1 MNIETALKNA
11 FLDLKKRNITSA
23 LLDSEILMSKV
34 LNQDRSKII
43 LNLNRQLNNQD
54 YKLFRELIISRSKNK
69 PIAYLIGK
77 KSFWKYEFEIND
89 KVLIPRP
96 DTELIVEQ
104 VLNIYKNKQNI
115 NFLEI
120 GVGSG
125 CIILSILKEKKFFL
139 GKGVDLSKDS
149 IKICEKNANKLNVSN
164 RLKLFKSDIDNFNLG
179 KYDLIVSN
187 PPYIKKFDL
196 KNLDKD
202 VLNFEPKLALD
213 GGLDGLSEIRKVIKT
228 SSELIKLNGKLILEI
243 AHDQKK
249 MVKKMLNDYGFYINK
264 VAKDLANNNRCI
276 VSTKIKFIKYNG
288 HIQK

>member
-1 MNIETALKNA
+1 MNIDTAIKNA
-11 FLDLKKRNITSA
+11 SLDLKKKNIKSA

-34 LNQDRSKII
+34 LKQDRSKII
-43 LNLNRQLNNQD
+43 LNLNRQLNNKD

-96 DTELIVEQ
+96 DTELIIEQ
-104 VLNIYKNKQNI
+104 VLKIYKNKHNI

-125 CIILSILKEKKFFL
+125 CIILTILKEKKFFS

-149 IKICEKNANKLNVSN
+149 IKICEKNAYKLNVSN

-202 VLNFEPKLALD
+202 ILNYEPKLALD

-249 MVKKMLNDYGFYINK
+249 MVKKILNDYGFYINK

-276 VSTKIKFIKYNG
+276 ESTKIKFIK
-288 HIQK
+288 

>member
-1 MNIETALKNA
+1 MNIDTAIKNA
-11 FLDLKKRNITSA
+11 SLDLKKKNIKSA

-34 LNQDRSKII
+34 LKQDRSKII
-43 LNLNRQLNNQD
+43 LNLNRQLNNKD

-96 DTELIVEQ
+96 DTELIIEQ
-104 VLNIYKNKQNI
+104 VLKIYKNKHNI

-125 CIILSILKEKKFFL
+125 CIILTILKEKKFFL
-139 GKGVDLSKDS
+139 GKGVDLSEDS

-187 PPYIKKFDL
+187 PHYIKKFDL

-202 VLNFEPKLALD
+202 ILNYEPKLALD

-249 MVKKMLNDYGFYINK
+249 MVKKILNDYGFYINK

-276 VSTKIKFIKYNG
+276 ESTKIKFIK
-288 HIQK
+288 

>member
-1 MNIETALKNA
+1 MNIDTAIKNA
-11 FLDLKKRNITSA
+11 YLDLKKKNIKSA
-23 LLDSEILMSKV
+23 LLDCEILMSKV
-34 LNQDRSKII
+34 LKQDRSKII
-43 LNLNRQLNNQD
+43 LNLNRQLNNKD
-54 YKLFRELIISRSKNK
+54 YKLFRELIISRLKNK

-96 DTELIVEQ
+96 DTELIIEQ
-104 VLNIYKNKQNI
+104 VLKIYKNKHNI

-125 CIILSILKEKKFFL
+125 CIILTILKEKKFFL

-149 IKICEKNANKLNVSN
+149 IKICEKNANKLNVSD

-202 VLNFEPKLALD
+202 VLNYEPKLALD

-276 VSTKIKFIKYNG
+276 VSTKIKFIK
-288 HIQK
+288 

>member
-276 VSTKIKFIKYNG
+276 VSTKIKFIK
-288 HIQK
+288 